1 MAGAGKSSVGKE
13 LAKKLDFRLI
23 DSDVLIEEQYG
34 KSLQKIL
41 DDEGYI
47 ALREIENLVLKNL
60 YLNETILSTGGSAVY
75 SDEAMKHIQQNS
87 KVIFSE
93 DGEKAVNISNCLDDN
108 GGSIIIEKIRKNS
121 NQFSYG
127 YDALNNCFDDLYD
140 VGIIDPAKVT
150 RSALQNATSIAAMIL
165 TTECLIVDREIE
177 SIDLY

>member
-60 YLNETILSTGGSAVY
+60 HLNNTILSTGGSAVY
-75 SDEAMKHIQQNS
+75 SDEAMNHIQQNS
-87 KVIFSE
+87 KVIFLDVPFNQILERVPSFLDRGFAKAPSQSIE
-93 DGEKAVNISNCLDDN
+93 DAFEERQELYKKCAHHIVSNTRDLHSCV
-108 GGSIIIEKIRKNS
+108 SKIVE
-121 NQFSYG
+121 
-127 YDALNNCFDDLYD
+127 LL
-140 VGIIDPAKVT
+140 
-150 RSALQNATSIAAMIL
+150 
-165 TTECLIVDREIE
+165 
-177 SIDLY
+177 

>member
-75 SDEAMKHIQQNS
+75 SEEAMEYIKNNTVDLLFLDLHMPKLKGFDFLLGLISSLGIN
-87 KVIFSE
+87 
-93 DGEKAVNISNCLDDN
+93 EKQYSMVLY
-108 GGSIIIEKIRKNS
+108 RV
-121 NQFSYG
+121 QSY
-127 YDALNNCFDDLYD
+127 
-140 VGIIDPAKVT
+140 
-150 RSALQNATSIAAMIL
+150 Q
-165 TTECLIVDREIE
+165 E
-177 SIDLY
+177 